1 MLHMST
7 KNLSQ
12 LKMFVLSNETT
23 KVCW

>member
-12 LKMFVLSNETT
+12 LKIFALSNEIM